1 VTEILAGFLG
11 GFLALAGGALVQALT
26 ARAARRDRIGKL
38 GSELLTNGAFAMEDL
53 SIYRRT
59 QAVGV
64 GPMALADVRFMPEAV
79 AAATELGLLGGRR
92 LASHAQAVGGAMNHL
107 TLLAVPGVPDE
118 AWKGAVL
125 QYGAARLELMHRLR
139 KELGRPRMTDD
150 DLGHDAPDIE
160 NPANTH
166 TPRQ

>member
-26 ARAARRDRIGKL
+26 ARAARRDRIGRL
-38 GSELLTNGAFAMEDL
+38 GSELLTNGAFAAEDL

-59 QAVGV
+59 QPVGT
-64 GPMALADVRFMPEAV
+64 GPMAQADVRFMPEAV
-79 AAATELGLLGGRR
+79 AAVTELGLLGGRK
-92 LASHAQAVGGAMNHL
+92 LASHAQAVGGAMNYL
-107 TLLAVPGVPDE
+107 TLLAIPGVPDDV
-118 AWKGAVL
+118 WKKAVMD
-125 QYGAARLELMHRLR
+125 YGAARLELMHHLR

-150 DLGHDAPDIE
+150 DLGHDPPDIN

-166 TPRQ
+166 TPRR